1 MKPDGQL
8 ELTQLPKSELH
19 VHLEGSIWPRTVV
32 ELAARRGI
40 AITESE
46 VALKYAPGDF
56 AQFIEAYKWVTSLL
70 LEPRD
75 YALITE
81 RFCEY
86 LLTQA
91 VVYAEVT
98 LSVGVMLLR
107 KQDPLANFEAIR
119 AAASAFVARGLRINW
134 IFDAARQFGVAQT
147 MEVARL
153 AAQARENGVVAYG
166 IGGNELAIP
175 TKELLPA
182 YKFARNAGLNLVIHA
197 GEIGPASS
205 VREAI
210 EILGVARIGHG
221 IAAMHDKSL
230 MRTLAERNIPL
241 EVCPVGNIR
250 TGALAKQLGK
260 PMSAVSIA
268 DHPLKFLA
276 DLGVPITLGSDDPAM
291 FETNL
296 LSEYAAAAALGLS
309 ANQLLSILRTGFS
322 HSFLSN
328 SEKENFLARVP
339 LDKDEG
345 VVNAHLS

>member
-1 MKPDGQL
+1 MTPNSQL
-8 ELTQLPKSELH
+8 DFSQLPKAELH

-40 AITESE
+40 AITEPE

-81 RFCEY
+81 RFAEY
-86 LLTQA
+86 LLAQGVA
-91 VVYAEVT
+91 YAEVT

-107 KQDPLANFEAIR
+107 KQDPFANFEAIR
-119 AAASAFVARGLRINW
+119 AAASAFISRGLRVSW

-175 TKELLPA
+175 TRDLLPA
-182 YKFARNAGLNLVIHA
+182 YEFARNAGLNLVIHA

-205 VREAI
+205 VREAV

-221 IAAMHDKSL
+221 IAAVNDEQLMH
-230 MRTLAERNIPL
+230 TLAERNIPL
-241 EVCPVGNIR
+241 EVCPVSNIR

-276 DLGVPITLGSDDPAM
+276 DRGVPITLGSDDPAM

-296 LSEYAAAAALGLS
+296 LNEYAAGAKLGLS
-309 ANQLLSILRTGFS
+309 ANQLLSILRAGFS
-322 HSFLSN
+322 HSFLSA
-328 SEKENFLARVP
+328 SEREDFLARVP
-339 LDKDEG
+339 
-345 VVNAHLS
+345 HPS

>member
-1 MKPDGQL
+1 LNASPPSG
-8 ELTQLPKSELH
+8 LTHIPKAELH

-40 AITESE
+40 AITERE

-56 AQFIEAYKWVTSLL
+56 SQFIEAYKWVTSLL

-75 YALITE
+75 YALITD

-86 LLTQA
+86 LLTQS

-107 KQDPLANFEAIR
+107 KQDGLANFEAIR
-119 AAASAFVARGLRINW
+119 AAAAVFLPRGLCINW
-134 IFDAARQFGVAQT
+134 IFDAARQFGVPQT
-147 MEVARL
+147 MKVARL
-153 AAQARENGVVAYG
+153 AVQARDKGVVAYG
-166 IGGNELAIP
+166 IGGNELALP

-182 YKFARNAGLNLVIHA
+182 YEFARNAGLNLVIHA
-197 GEIGPASS
+197 GEIGPAAY

-221 IAAMHDKSL
+221 IAAMHDGQL
-230 MRTLAERNIPL
+230 LRTLADRNIPL
-241 EVCPVGNIR
+241 EVCPVSNVR

-276 DLGVPITLGSDDPAM
+276 DRGVPVTLGSDDPAM
-291 FETNL
+291 FETTL
-296 LSEYAAAAALGLS
+296 LNEYAVAANLGLS
-309 ANQLLSILRTGFS
+309 SDQLLGVQRAGFK
-322 HSFLSN
+322 HSFLSESDKN
-328 SEKENFLARVP
+328 QYLTVLSE
-339 LDKDEG
+339 
-345 VVNAHLS
+345 

>member
-1 MKPDGQL
+1 MKHDRHL
-8 ELTQLPKSELH
+8 DLTPIPKAELH

-40 AITESE
+40 AISEHE

-56 AQFIEAYKWVTSLL
+56 SQFIEAYKWVTSLL

-86 LLTQA
+86 LLTQG

-98 LSVGVMLLR
+98 LSIGVMLLR

-119 AAASAFVARGLRINW
+119 AAASAFVPRGVRINW
-134 IFDAARQFGVAQT
+134 IFDAARQFGVPQT

-153 AAQARENGVVAYG
+153 AAQAREDGVVAYG
-166 IGGNELAIP
+166 IGGNELALP

-182 YKFARNAGLNLVIHA
+182 YEFARNAGLNLVIHA
-197 GEIGPASS
+197 GEIGPASF

-221 IAAMHDKSL
+221 IAAMQDEQL
-230 MRTLAERNIPL
+230 MRTLADRNVPL
-241 EVCPVGNIR
+241 EVCPVSNIR
-250 TGALAKQLGK
+250 TGALAKQLAK
-260 PMSAVSIA
+260 PAAETSIS
-268 DHPLKFLA
+268 DHPLKLLI
-276 DLGVPITLGSDDPAM
+276 DRGVPITLGSDDPAM
-291 FETNL
+291 FETTL
-296 LSEYAAAAALGLS
+296 LNEYASAANLGFS
-309 ANQLLSILRTGFS
+309 RNQLLALVRAGFK
-322 HSFLSN
+322 HSFLS
-328 SEKENFLARVP
+328 ERAKKQYLAVLP
-339 LDKDEG
+339 E
-345 VVNAHLS
+345 

>member
-1 MKPDGQL
+1 LKPDSQL
-8 ELTQLPKSELH
+8 DFSRLPKAELH

-32 ELAARRGI
+32 ELAARRNFVV
-40 AITESE
+40 TEHE
-46 VALKYAPGDF
+46 VALRYAPGDF
-56 AQFIEAYKWVTSLL
+56 SQFIEAYKWVTSLL

-86 LLTQA
+86 LLTQG
-91 VVYAEVT
+91 VIYSEVT
-98 LSVGVMLLR
+98 LSIGVMRLR

-119 AAASAFVARGLRINW
+119 AAASAFLPRGLRINW
-134 IFDAARQFGVAQT
+134 IFDAARQFGVPQT

-153 AAQARENGVVAYG
+153 AAQAREHGVVAYG

-182 YKFARNAGLNLVIHA
+182 YEFARNAGLNLVIHA

-210 EILGVARIGHG
+210 ELLGVARIGHG
-221 IAAMHDKSL
+221 IAAMHDEDL
-230 MRTLAERNIPL
+230 VRTLADRNIPL
-241 EVCPVGNIR
+241 EVCPVSNIR
-250 TGALAKQLGK
+250 TGALAKQLGR

-276 DLGVPITLGSDDPAM
+276 DRGVPITLGSDDPAM
-291 FETNL
+291 FETTL
-296 LSEYAAAAALGLS
+296 LNEYSVAANLGLS
-309 ANQLLSILRTGFS
+309 RGQLLSILRSGFA
-322 HSFLSN
+322 HSFLADSD
-328 SEKENFLARVP
+328 KQAFLARVP
-339 LDKDEG
+339 G
-345 VVNAHLS
+345 P